1 MGRTYT
7 VPRSA
12 KGESRIL
19 YVFTVTGLI
28 FTIAFAL
35 VGLLIRM
42 LVASFLPSVVG
53 WVIVGVFAVVG
64 FVIGTL
70 KIPDSNVMGPLRKA
84 GGEKIRDIL
93 FRTITFTKRKKI
105 YLYRYNDS
113 VKGEK
118 K

>member
-19 YVFTVTGLI
+19 YIFTVTGLV
-28 FTIAFAL
+28 FTVAFGL
-35 VGLLIRM
+35 VGFLIKM
-42 LVASFLPSVVG
+42 LISSFLPSIVG
-53 WVIVGVFAVVG
+53 WIIVGLFAVIG

-70 KIPDSNVMGPLRKA
+70 KIPDANIMGPLKKA
-84 GGEKIRDIL
+84 GGEKIKDIL
-93 FRTITFTKRKKI
+93 FRTLTFTKRKKI
-105 YLYRYNDS
+105 YVYRYNDN
-113 VKGEK
+113 KGEK

>member
-7 VPRSA
+7 VPRSV

-19 YVFTVTGLI
+19 YIFTVTGLI
-28 FTIAFAL
+28 FTIAFGVIGFLIKMLISAFVPGIVGWII
-35 VGLLIRM
+35 VGL
-42 LVASFLPSVVG
+42 
-53 WVIVGVFAVVG
+53 FAVLG

-70 KIPDSNVMGPLRKA
+70 TIPDSNIVGPLKKA

-93 FRTITFTKRKKI
+93 FRTLTFSKRKKI
-105 YLYRYNDS
+105 YVYRYD
-113 VKGEK
+113 KGEK